1 MPSLRKDGDIH
12 VRPDQYPPGL
22 APLSYRGGGRMTLQ
36 IEANDGPVAVTTEL
50 ASGREVEIAGML
62 FDMDGTL
69 VDSIEAVEGAW
80 RLLAEEY
87 GVPMLPP
94 GLHGLTAAAVI
105 AEFGISAEK
114 HDEAER
120 RLTAIESRDGQRL
133 RALPGITELTDALPL
148 QRWGIVTSAARSVA
162 RARFGAAGLPRPTF
176 IITGDDVSNSK
187 PAPEPFLSGLRE
199 LRSRAGEGPVIA
211 LEDTVAGVTSARAAG
226 CVSIGVLGT
235 VSHDE
240 LVEHAHLVIPSA
252 RALSVREDGSRLFIT
267 VRSLEAD
274 AS

>member
-1 MPSLRKDGDIH
+1 
-12 VRPDQYPPGL
+12 
-22 APLSYRGGGRMTLQ
+22 MTLPIM
-36 IEANDGPVAVTTEL
+36 IEGDHDSVAADL

-69 VDSIEAVEGAW
+69 VDSVEAVEDAW

-105 AEFGISAEK
+105 AEFGFPAEQQ
-114 HDEAER
+114 DEAER
-120 RLTAIESRDGQRL
+120 RLTAIESRDGQQL
-133 RALPGITELTDALPL
+133 QALPGIAELIDALPR

-162 RARFGAAGLPRPTF
+162 RARFGATGLPRPDF
-176 IITGDDVSNSK
+176 VVTGDDVTQGK
-187 PAPEPFLSGLRE
+187 PAPEPFRTGLGK
-199 LRSRAGEGPVIA
+199 LRPRVGDGSVIA

-235 VSHDE
+235 VGRE
-240 LVEHAHLVIPSA
+240 LLAEHAHLVIPSA
-252 RALSVREDGSRLFIT
+252 RALRLREEDGRLFLAVDT
-267 VRSLEAD
+267 LEEH